1 MIAEHTADVSLHAI
15 ARHAGLTAPLV
26 KYHFGSK
33 EGLLLAL
40 ARRDTA
46 RSIEQ
51 LQDLVDMD
59 VDPERKLKIHIS
71 GIIRTYAR
79 YPYLNGLLSIL
90 LRGATAGEAR
100 DGIRTTFVQP
110 LMDAQRAILEQG
122 AATGRLR
129 SIDPGY
135 AYATIVGACQFFFV
149 NDSSRARL
157 EGAAEREVEVKAY
170 ADALSDMII
179 NGLKAGR

>member
-1 MIAEHTADVSLHAI
+1 MIAQHTADVSLHAI

-51 LQDLVDMD
+51 LRALVDMD
-59 VDPERKLKIHIS
+59 VDPERKLRIHIS

-90 LRGATAGEAR
+90 LRGASSGEAR

-122 AATGRLR
+122 VAAGRLR
-129 SIDPGY
+129 PVDAGY
-135 AYATIVGACQFFFV
+135 AYAAIVGACQFFFV

-157 EGAAEREVEVKAY
+157 EDAAERETEVRAY
-170 ADALSDMII
+170 ADALSEII
-179 NGLKAGR
+179 VSGLKAAP